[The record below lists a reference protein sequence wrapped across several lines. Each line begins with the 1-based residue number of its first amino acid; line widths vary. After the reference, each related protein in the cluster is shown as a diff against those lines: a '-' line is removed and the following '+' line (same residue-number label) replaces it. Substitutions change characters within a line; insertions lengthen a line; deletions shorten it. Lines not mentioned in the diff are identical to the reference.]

1 MSRRR
6 TYPFVHPL
14 RGCGNTRGDA
24 HPYQAPVPVGTWWA
38 GDLRPCRAFALNGDE
53 GRNNQHLGARHVS
66 ATPPRWEDYGHTVF
80 TASPPQCAATTTT
93 LHSPFSILNSSFS
106 HTFSAKERDTE
117 TGLSYF
123 GARYYSSDLSIWL
136 SVDPMS
142 DKYPSLSPY
151 VYCADNPVKLVD
163 PNGEEIDPESIQLW
177 DALRSDIASRR
188 DFMKQFASLNQKTGG
203 KLFKKETEMYKS
215 LCSTLKSM
223 DDLECSDQMYKLALV
238 DGNVGNVCLND
249 DKSLTINYCS
259 TANFV
264 HEVTHCV
271 QFERGDIGFYEGKE
285 AQAFTD
291 VYDEIEAY
299 TAQAA
304 YDPTSI
310 PDYSRRF
317 TPLTPQ
323 WITHMRYDNG
333 KYIYSNCSLIR
344 YNGSATASEMNRIF
358 PNSFEIFDYPG
369 TLREQPKTYFK

>member
-1 MSRRR
+1 MNQQF
-6 TYPFVHPL
+6 THTNFPL
-14 RGCGNTRGDA
+14 S
-24 HPYQAPVPVGTWWA
+24 VS
-38 GDLRPCRAFALNGDE
+38 FADN
-53 GRNNQHLGARHVS
+53 
-66 ATPPRWEDYGHTVF
+66 
-80 TASPPQCAATTTT
+80 
-93 LHSPFSILNSSFS
+93 
-106 HTFSAKERDTE
+106 HTFSAKERDPE

-136 SVDPMS
+136 SVDPQAA
-142 DKYPSLSPY
+142 KYPSLSPY

-271 QFERGDIGFYEGKE
+271 QFERGDIGFCEGKE

-323 WITHMRYDNG
+323 WITHMRYDDG
-333 KYIYSNCSLIR
+333 TYIYSNCSLIR

-358 PNSFEIFDYPG
+358 PNSFESFNYTG
-369 TLREQPKTYFK
+369 TLREQPETYFK

>member
-1 MSRRR
+1 MKHRR
-6 TYPFVHPL
+6 TIPNSSLLIPNWIRHLDHLGSSSWITYTDGSAV
-14 RGCGNTRGDA
+14 
-24 HPYQAPVPVGTWWA
+24 
-38 GDLRPCRAFALNGDE
+38 
-53 GRNNQHLGARHVS
+53 QHLHYLPWG
-66 ATPPRWEDYGHTVF
+66 EDYVD
-80 TASPPQCAATTTT
+80 QRTTNWSA
-93 LHSPFSILNSSFS
+93 L
-106 HTFSAKERDTE
+106 HTFSAKERDAE

-123 GARYYSSDLSIWL
+123 GSRYYSSDLSIWL

-142 DKYPSLSPY
+142 GKYPSLSPY
-151 VYCADNPVKLVD
+151 TYCADNPVKLVD

-358 PNSFEIFDYPG
+358 PNSFEIFDYTG